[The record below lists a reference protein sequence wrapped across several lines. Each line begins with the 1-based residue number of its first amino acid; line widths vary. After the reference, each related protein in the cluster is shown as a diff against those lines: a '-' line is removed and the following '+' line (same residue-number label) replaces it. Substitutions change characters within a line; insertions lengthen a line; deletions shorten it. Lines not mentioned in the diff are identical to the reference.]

1 MIDLSAAVMECVQG
15 SFLSFILTEGDNNVS
30 AMFIITARALYTVP
44 SEWDVASN
52 TEGWSSRWEVGM
64 AKRTYCVLVLVFIL
78 CVVYTSLGRERGG
91 LDEAMGKEVVCMR
104 ILSKKML
111 VCFLISVIC

>member
-1 MIDLSAAVMECVQG
+1 
-15 SFLSFILTEGDNNVS
+15 
-30 AMFIITARALYTVP
+30 
-44 SEWDVASN
+44 
-52 TEGWSSRWEVGM
+52 M